1 MRVVQTIVAAAVL
14 LGLTAQSPAQAQEL
28 HHVIQNWLR
37 CYIIDGRVTFDGTRL
52 ANIGPFAQGMR
63 GNGQEV
69 LKVRNENGQSVL
81 SYERATNDGQ
91 FAAEL
96 AASGERLVLRRTP
109 RGGAAILPAEFK
121 QVANE
126 KITLTVGSGAGQQ
139 VFRARSIWRLLIAQ
153 PKECQQHLLPLLEM
167 LRPDWNLA
175 DTAARV
181 EQKLLQEANGDGASN
196 RARWAAL
203 VTQLADE
210 SFAKREAADRALRTG
225 NAGAISYLRQLDFNR
240 LDTEQQF
247 RVGRI
252 VEAMTVQNG
261 DDSVEQAAA
270 ALATDPVVWCALLAR
285 PEPSTRQTA
294 ARELA
299 RLLGEPI
306 AVDPAADPNTQKDPR
321 ELLRIRIGEKD

>member
-1 MRVVQTIVAAAVL
+1 MLLIDPQAGRIMRVAQTIVAVAVL
-14 LGLTAQSPAQAQEL
+14 LGLTAQNPAQAQEL

-37 CYIIDGRVTFDGTRL
+37 CYIIDGRVAFDGTRL

-63 GNGQEV
+63 GSGQEV

-81 SYERATNDGQ
+81 SYERATKDGQ
-91 FAAEL
+91 FAAEM

-139 VFRARSIWRLLIAQ
+139 VFRARSIWRLLITQ

-167 LRPDWNLA
+167 LRPDWNLV

-181 EQKLLQEANGDGASN
+181 EQKLLQDATGDGVSN

-203 VTQLADE
+203 VTQLGDE
-210 SFAKREAADRALRTG
+210 SFAKREAADP
-225 NAGAISYLRQLDFNR
+225 
-240 LDTEQQF
+240 
-247 RVGRI
+247 
-252 VEAMTVQNG
+252 M
-261 DDSVEQAAA
+261 
-270 ALATDPVVWCALLAR
+270 VWCALLAR
-285 PEPSTRQTA
+285 SELSTRQTA
-294 ARELA
+294 ARELV

-306 AVDPAADPNTQKDPR
+306 TVDPAAAPDTQKDRR
-321 ELLRIRIGEKD
+321 ELLRTRLGEKD